1 MQVERGMFFHNKGLH
16 FFKMSVHLSQLQQ
29 STEILSTDGLLGID
43 SLHTQCGS
51 EAAGHDGWE
60 GKPWEQLP

>member
-1 MQVERGMFFHNKGLH
+1 
-16 FFKMSVHLSQLQQ
+16 MSMHLSQLQQ